1 MAATTAALTWGGTG
15 CERQRLAQSASSKA
29 KRPNLVFVFSDQQS
43 QDMLGCYGNHGI
55 KTPHLDRLAAE
66 GLRFNHCISTSP
78 VCTPFRGMLMSGQH
92 PLYCGAMHND
102 VPLLANNGP
111 YFGHVLRDAG
121 YRMGYVGK
129 WHLLGAVREMF
140 LLERRRRKGLFRRM
154 GSVRPNRSGPA
165 VPGRMHG

>member
-1 MAATTAALTWGGTG
+1 MAATTAALTWGTTG
-15 CERQRLAQSASSKA
+15 CKQQRLAQRASSKA

-43 QDMLGCYGNHGI
+43 QDMLGCYGNQDI
-55 KTPHLDRLAAE
+55 KTPNLDQLAAQ

-111 YFGHVLRDAG
+111 YFGHVLRDA
-121 YRMGYVGK
+121 
-129 WHLLGAVREMF
+129 
-140 LLERRRRKGLFRRM
+140 
-154 GSVRPNRSGPA
+154 
-165 VPGRMHG
+165 